1 MVGDGIDGIDG
12 ESVIAGMVE
21 APQEALGIEG
31 PGNCFAGGRM
41 YRIGGWG

>member
-31 PGNCFAGGRM
+31 QAIASRVAACTE
-41 YRIGGWG
+41 